1 MIEIMPYIWIGVI
14 VFSFVAEIYTF
25 AFVSVWLI
33 PSALMTFVLSLTGMQ
48 VWIQVLLFF
57 IITLILLVLSRTI
70 FKKFIKF
77 KTTSVNSDVFIGK
90 NAIVTEEINNYK
102 GTGIIRANGF
112 VWIAKAEENDII
124 YESGLVVTIIRID
137 GVKAICSR

>member
-1 MIEIMPYIWIGVI
+1 LIEIMPYIWIGVI